1 MTAVGSVPPVGAPA
15 ADARARAFAERLKG
29 QAYGL
34 GFDLCGIARLGPA
47 ETADAFARWLDAGY
61 AGTMEYLARGLDKRR
76 DTRLPVPAS
85 RARTTERAPAAS
97 AVVVALDYG
106 GRAPDGPV
114 ARYARGGDYHDVL
127 EARLGELHAWMEGAL
142 GRAVAGKPY
151 VDTGPVLER
160 DLARRAGLG
169 WFGKNAMLV
178 SPGRGS
184 FFVLGALLVGEAL
197 APDAPFEADR
207 CGTCTRCLDACPT
220 GAFAAPRV
228 LDATRCV
235 SYLTIEQ
242 AGAIPEGLRGGV
254 GGRVYGCDA
263 CQSVC
268 PWNVRFA
275 GELLGDSPFAAREV
289 VGDKDARTLARELLG
304 MTQEEFSG
312 AFKGSPMKR
321 AKLRGLKRNA
331 AVVLGNVGTVDDAG
345 VLTRAL
351 DDPEPLVREH
361 AVWAL
366 GRLGGEGAATAL
378 RDRLAGEDDPAVR
391 AEVGAALAA
400 VDARPATR

>member
-1 MTAVGSVPPVGAPA
+1 MTAVATAPVVGAPA
-15 ADARARAFAERLKG
+15 VDAGAPAFAERLKA

-34 GFDLCGIARLGPA
+34 GFDLCGVARLGPA

-61 AGTMEYLARGLDKRR
+61 AGTMDYLARGLDKRR

-85 RARTTERAPAAS
+85 RARTAERAPAAS

-184 FFVLGALLVGEAL
+184 FFFLGALLVGEAL

-254 GGRVYGCDA
+254 GGRVYGCDV

-268 PWNVRFA
+268 PWNARFA
-275 GELLGDSPFAAREV
+275 EALPGDSPFAPREALA
-289 VGDKDARTLARELLG
+289 GRDARTLARELLG
-304 MTQEEFSG
+304 MSQEEFSR
-312 AFKGSPMKR
+312 AFKGSPVKR

-331 AVVLGNVGTVDDAG
+331 AVVLGNTGTMEDVPA
-345 VLTRAL
+345 LRQAL

-361 AVWAL
+361 AAWAL
-366 GRLGGEGAATAL
+366 AKIAA
-378 RDRLAGEDDPAVR
+378 R
-391 AEVGAALAA
+391 
-400 VDARPATR
+400 